1 MAKTKI
7 KLKGKV
13 SVGQGKIAS
22 AGTKQGG
29 KRLYQSKAK
38 LNTHIKNDRPS

>member
-22 AGTKQGG
+22 AGTKPGG

-38 LNTHIKNDRPS
+38 LTGHIHDGRT

>member
-29 KRLYQSKAK
+29 KKLYQSKAQITAHLK
-38 LNTHIKNDRPS
+38 PL

>member
-1 MAKTKI
+1 MARAKV

-22 AGTKQGG
+22 TGAKKSG
-29 KRLYQSKAK
+29 KRLYQSKAQITAHLK
-38 LNTHIKNDRPS
+38 PL

>member
-22 AGTKQGG
+22 SGTKQGG
-29 KRLYQSKAK
+29 KKLYQSKAK
-38 LNTHIKNDRPS
+38 LTGHIHDGRT